1 MDNETTILIHFI
13 IGSTAK
19 YKKPIIRFKNI
30 ISGKYLTAENQKL
43 IQKADTG
50 GTDQQW

>member
-13 IGSTAK
+13 IGTAK

-30 ISGKYLTAENQKL
+30 FSGKYLTAENNEL
-43 IQKADTG
+43 VQKADTG